1 MYKHFRFLLCLCCFS
16 FTFYEVSL
24 CAEVCDVLVVLDTSG
39 SLLSYY
45 DEINGEVLKEISTQ
59 YLRKGDVFHLI
70 SFDTSPRLELS
81 QLLETEADFSN
92 IVYKFSLL
100 YPLAK
105 TSNFSYALDFLEN
118 YISLLPLSHSKK
130 LIFISDGFFTY
141 SESDVGYN
149 QETFEKKLNDFS
161 VYLSKIGKIQTYYIK
176 LPISSNQIVKDLKND
191 VSFFVNTSFEMAEI
205 MAYPLI
211 SKLPMSLKE
220 YLSFYDIDRTVSKSK
235 NEASNLFSASFKNT
249 EQNESRG
256 SEDVD
261 DTEIAIGKEN
271 AESLDEKPAK
281 IKKTVVRNEVAKI
294 NYELT
299 KIETEPNV
307 NLVIEENV
315 EGIDKAVQFRTI
327 YIFFIALVLLGLIIF
342 SISFIFLLVMKK
354 RKNKLSNEGFSNLED
369 SLVFQEESVNLK
381 HKTTEDFQDKDIE
394 SKNEVLLSSAQE
406 YLDVENDIASF
417 KNLDVKNDKDVEND
431 KLNFSK
437 TYVQETSKILTKE
450 EKILLNVKTF
460 ETKSN
465 TEYSQSL
472 FTLSAETKKAFANG
486 NAIENMV
493 SLLNASYIDA
503 GDVFYRFKHSLYT
516 KRYVKN
522 IDITKKN
529 YLEMFVVNQRRS
541 IGMRNIHFLTLN
553 KTFYLGGGKRD
564 DFLIFL
570 VPIPRKLAS
579 ICYDGKEIIFNILKP
594 KYFPFEKENVIRD
607 PIDRFFIITSDK
619 GYSIHFMFR
628 LYEKEAFSSNTI
640 LSK

>member
-16 FTFYEVSL
+16 FAFYEVSL
-24 CAEVCDVLVVLDTSG
+24 CAEVCDVLVVLDTSR

-118 YISLLPLSHSKK
+118 YISLLPLSHNKK

-327 YIFFIALVLLGLIIF
+327 YIFFIVLVLLGLIIF

-369 SLVFQEESVNLK
+369 SLVFQEESVTLK
-381 HKTTEDFQDKDIE
+381 HKTTGDFQDKDIE
-394 SKNEVLLSSAQE
+394 TKNEVLLSSA
-406 YLDVENDIASF
+406 
-417 KNLDVKNDKDVEND
+417 
-431 KLNFSK
+431 
-437 TYVQETSKILTKE
+437 
-450 EKILLNVKTF
+450 
-460 ETKSN
+460 
-465 TEYSQSL
+465 
-472 FTLSAETKKAFANG
+472 
-486 NAIENMV
+486 
-493 SLLNASYIDA
+493 
-503 GDVFYRFKHSLYT
+503 
-516 KRYVKN
+516 
-522 IDITKKN
+522 
-529 YLEMFVVNQRRS
+529 
-541 IGMRNIHFLTLN
+541 
-553 KTFYLGGGKRD
+553 
-564 DFLIFL
+564 
-570 VPIPRKLAS
+570 
-579 ICYDGKEIIFNILKP
+579 
-594 KYFPFEKENVIRD
+594 
-607 PIDRFFIITSDK
+607 
-619 GYSIHFMFR
+619 
-628 LYEKEAFSSNTI
+628 
-640 LSK
+640 